1 MKKSGIVRNVD
12 PLGRVVLPKEIRKVL
27 SISEGDPVEIVKEN
41 NQIIVKKYYKGC
53 IFCGDYNEVQEF
65 KGMNVCSGCK
75 KELAK
80 G

>member
-1 MKKSGIVRNVD
+1 M
-12 PLGRVVLPKEIRKVL
+12 

-41 NQIIVKKYYKGC
+41 NQIILRKYHVGC
-53 IFCGDYNEVQEF
+53 IFCGENNGINEF

-80 G
+80 W

>member
-1 MKKSGIVRNVD
+1 MKESGIVRNVD
-12 PLGRVVLPKEIRKVL
+12 NVGRVVIPVEIRKIM

-41 NQIIVKKYYKGC
+41 NQIILRKYHVGC
-53 IFCGDYNEVQEF
+53 IFCGEDNGIKEF

-80 G
+80 